1 MTDVAPAYR
10 LVKARHADAAF
21 HGEGARRFGGL
32 WNSKGRP
39 CVYVA
44 SSESLATLE
53 VLVHLGQR
61 QPLRGYALFHVRIPA
76 ASILYLDAA
85 ALPANWR
92 DPLPPA
98 ETAEIGDAWL
108 TGAQSLALAVP
119 SVVVPR
125 EVNYMLNP
133 GHPEFAKV
141 VTGAERGP
149 FAFDERL
156 QGQAPR

>member
-1 MTDVAPAYR
+1 MTDLVPAYR

-21 HGEGARRFGGL
+21 DGEGARRFGGR

-61 QPLRGYALFHVRIPA
+61 QPLRDYTLFHVPIPA
-76 ASILYLDAA
+76 ASILYLDEA